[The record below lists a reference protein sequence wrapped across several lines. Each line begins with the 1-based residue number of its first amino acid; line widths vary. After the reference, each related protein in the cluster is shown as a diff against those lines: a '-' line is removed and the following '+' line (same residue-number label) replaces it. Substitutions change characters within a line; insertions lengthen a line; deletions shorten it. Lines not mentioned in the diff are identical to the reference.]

1 MGKKR
6 RMTHSGKFKNKL
18 SSHPRTKII
27 KTSSSSVNESL
38 NVLVES
44 PADSVEIS
52 LASPVFE
59 AVEVP
64 KTQEPFP
71 QLVVA
76 AQPEPVAVQP
86 EPEPV
91 AVQPEP
97 VVKKQ
102 TRATAKKSN
111 TRKKPYS
118 SRTKKRRAAS
128 RSRTSSSE
136 RVSQSKNN

>member
-86 EPEPV
+86 EP
-91 AVQPEP
+91 

>member
-76 AQPEPVAVQP
+76 VQP